1 MKYYAILDDYL
12 QVIESSSFRSV
23 FNAIRR
29 EARYGDRQFTA
40 ELFQD
45 AGHDAR
51 EWIGTISIKRLDL
64 AGIDSILMTVQF
76 WGSGDNSRYR
86 SYTENWNYTETP
98 EWIYEL

>member
-1 MKYYAILDDYL
+1 MKYYAVLSDYL
-12 QVIESSSFRSV
+12 EIIESSSFRAV

-29 EARYGDRQFTA
+29 EARYGERQFTA

-64 AGIDSILMTVQF
+64 AGTDSIVMTVQF
-76 WGSGDNSRYR
+76 RGDSFHYR
-86 SYTENWNYTETP
+86 SYTESWNYERG
-98 EWIYEL
+98 L

>member
-1 MKYYAILDDYL
+1 MKYYAITSDYL
-12 QVIESSSFRSV
+12 EVIESSSLRAV

-29 EARYGDRQFTA
+29 EARYGERQFTA

-51 EWIGTISIKRLDL
+51 EGIGTISIKRLDL

-76 WGSGDNSRYR
+76 WGDTFYYR
-86 SYTENWNYTETP
+86 SYTESWNYDRG
-98 EWIYEL
+98 L